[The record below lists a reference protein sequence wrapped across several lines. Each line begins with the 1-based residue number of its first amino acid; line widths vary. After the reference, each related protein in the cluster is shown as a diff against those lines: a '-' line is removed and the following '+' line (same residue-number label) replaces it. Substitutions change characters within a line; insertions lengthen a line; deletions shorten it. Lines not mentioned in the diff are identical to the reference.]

1 MNSKQVNETV
11 NKLFSFMQDVK
22 DGDLRTILVNM
33 QKMNDY
39 MAEKL
44 RIYEEHLASLTGKER
59 PILTEAD
66 KRRLAQKGKE
76 LNEFLLAAIEPTW
89 VLGTIRKWYSDLV
102 GAKYNSVNDGQKKRG
117 RKPVSPEI
125 VERVLQLAKSNPDW
139 GYEHIAGTMRYLG
152 YNVSATTIRH
162 ILEANGIVPDPERR
176 LRGDWSQFIETQ
188 QYVTAATDFAQV
200 ERLTPFGLVRES
212 LLFFM
217 DIGSRE
223 VCLGGIVHNPDSDW
237 TTQIARNMCDMWD
250 GFMLGK
256 KYLIHDRDPLFN
268 KRFDSV
274 FESIG
279 VQIKRLPPFT
289 PQMNARMENFIRA
302 IKTESLNKIIFTSER
317 QLRLAVKEYLE
328 YWNHYRPHAGLGGK
342 MVKPYPQDMNA
353 PVREVSFLGGLLHG
367 YRREQAAA

>member
-1 MNSKQVNETV
+1 MNKQVNETTIRL
-11 NKLFSFMQDVK
+11 NAFMRDIK
-22 DGDLRTILVNM
+22 DGNLRTILKNM
-33 QKMNDY
+33 QSMLDY
-39 MAEKL
+39 HTEKI
-44 RIYEEHLASLTGKER
+44 RIYEEHLSELTGKARLE
-59 PILTEAD
+59 LTDSD
-66 KRRLAQKGKE
+66 KRRLAQKGKA
-76 LNEFLLAAIEPTW
+76 LNDYLLAAVEPTW
-89 VLGTIRKWYSDLV
+89 APGTLRGWYNSLV
-102 GAKYNSVNDGQKKRG
+102 GAKYNSVRDGQKKRG
-117 RKPVSPEI
+117 RKPISQEI
-125 VERVLQLAKSNPDW
+125 VDEVLKLAKSNPDW

-217 DIGSRE
+217 DIGSRK
-223 VCLGGIVHNPDSDW
+223 VCLGGIVHNPGSNW

-274 FESIG
+274 FESISIE
-279 VQIKRLPPFT
+279 IKKLPPFT

-302 IKTESLNKIIFTSER
+302 IKTECLNKIIFTSER

-328 YWNHYRPHAGLGGK
+328 YWNHYRPHAGLGEK
-342 MVKPYPQDMNA
+342 MVKPYPQAMNA